1 MKFSEKLTK
10 LRKDNNLSQEAL
22 AEKLNMSR
30 QAISKWESG
39 NSYPDMSTMI
49 NICKVL
55 NCTLE
60 DLLDDDAIG
69 TNSFEKNDKVNINK
83 WMKDLLDFITKSYN
97 MFWSM
102 KFFEKI
108 KCLVEIS
115 IIILILFLA
124 FLLIGTILRETVF
137 EIFSVLPDA
146 MYFYFFK
153 IFKMIY
159 SIFAIVLGFIIT
171 IHLFKIRY
179 LDYYITI
186 EDNDVKDKIIEKDIR
201 EKENKQKHKEKEH
214 KYVYEKQ
221 QEKIIIRDP
230 KHTTYSFF
238 TGLAKIIMFILKLFS
253 IIILLPAI
261 ITFICLIACGTIS
274 LIWFKY
280 GFIFTGIFIAIIG
293 LIAIDYD
300 FLEVLYNFILNR
312 KNNLKR
318 QFIIFISG
326 LTIFGIGCGIT
337 FIEFTKFEITGD
349 NFSKETTELKLD
361 INKETKFAE
370 LEYNKIIID
379 NTEKDLLI
387 KVTYNEGIEPI
398 IKKYGDNEYFT
409 TYEFNNINIFEHILE
424 DIKNKK
430 IRNYDISYFNID
442 SITISQNN
450 YNRIIENNKK
460 YYNTYEE

>member
-83 WMKDLLDFITKSYN
+83 WIKDLLDFITKSYN

-108 KCLVEIS
+108 RCLVEIS

-159 SIFAIVLGFIIT
+159 SIFAIALGFIIT

-179 LDYYITI
+179 LDYYITV
-186 EDNDVKDKIIEKDIR
+186 EDNDIKDKVIEKDIR
-201 EKENKQKHKEKEH
+201 EKENKQKNNEKEH
-214 KYVYEKQ
+214 KYIYEKQ

-238 TGLAKIIMFILKLFS
+238 TGLAKIIMFILKLFV
-253 IIILLPAI
+253 ILIFIPAI
-261 ITFICLIACGTIS
+261 ITFICFVACGTIS
-274 LIWFKY
+274 LLWFKY
-280 GFIFTGIFIAIIG
+280 GLIFVGIFIAILG
-293 LIAIDYD
+293 ALIINYD
-300 FLEVLYNFILNR
+300 FLEALYNFILNR
-312 KNNLKR
+312 KNNLKK
-318 QFIIFISG
+318 QFIIFITG

-337 FIEFTKFEITGD
+337 FIEFTKFNISGE
-349 NFSKETTELKLD
+349 NFSKKTTELILEVD
-361 INKETKFAE
+361 NETVFNE
-370 LEYNKIIID
+370 IEYNKIIID
-379 NTEKDLLI
+379 NKEKNI
-387 KVTYNEGIEPI
+387 IINVNYNECLKPSLRENNE
-398 IKKYGDNEYFT
+398 NEYFVS
-409 TYEFNNINIFEHILE
+409 YDFDSFNIIEFILE

-442 SITISQNN
+442 SITISQDN

-460 YYNTYEE
+460 YYNTYE

>member
-69 TNSFEKNDKVNINK
+69 TNSFEKNDKININK
-83 WMKDLLDFITKSYN
+83 WIKDLLDFITKSYN

-108 KCLVEIS
+108 RCLVEVS
-115 IIILILFLA
+115 VIILILFLV

-153 IFKMIY
+153 IIKMIY
-159 SIFAIVLGFIIT
+159 SIFSIALGFIIT

-186 EDNDVKDKIIEKDIR
+186 EDNETKDKVIEDDINKKEVKKEKNR
-201 EKENKQKHKEKEH
+201 EKKYIQEKTR
-214 KYVYEKQ
+214 
-221 QEKIIIRDP
+221 EKIIIRDP

-238 TGLAKIIMFILKLFS
+238 TGLAKIIMFILKLFV
-253 IIILLPAI
+253 ILIFIPAI

-280 GFIFTGIFIAIIG
+280 GLIFVGLFIAILG
-293 LIAIDYD
+293 VLIINYD
-300 FLEVLYNFILNR
+300 FIELMYNFIFNR
-312 KNNLKR
+312 ENHFKKL
-318 QFIIFISG
+318 FVIFISG

-337 FIEFTKFEITGD
+337 AAEFAKFDITGD
-349 NFSKETTELKLD
+349 DFSKKTTELKLD
-361 INKETKFAE
+361 IDKETKFSE

-379 NTEKDLLI
+379 NTEKDLVVN
-387 KVTYNEGIEPI
+387 VTYNECIKPI
-398 IKKYGDNEYFT
+398 IRKYGDNEYFT
-409 TYEFNNINIFEHILE
+409 TYELDNINITEHILE

-430 IRNYDISYFNID
+430 IRNYDISYFSID
-442 SITISQNN
+442 SITISQEN
-450 YNRIIENNKK
+450 YDRIIENNKN
-460 YYNTYEE
+460 YYNSYDE

>member
-69 TNSFEKNDKVNINK
+69 TNNFEKNDKININK
-83 WMKDLLDFITKSYN
+83 WIKDLLDFITKSYN

-102 KFFEKI
+102 KFSLKI
-108 KCLVEIS
+108 RCLVEIS

-137 EIFSVLPDA
+137 EIFTVLPDA
-146 MYFYFFK
+146 IYFYFFK

-159 SIFAIVLGFIIT
+159 SIFAIALGFIIT

-186 EDNDVKDKIIEKDIR
+186 EDNDIKDKIIEKDIR
-201 EKENKQKHKEKEH
+201 EKENKQKNQQKEH
-214 KYVYEKQ
+214 KYIYEKQ

-238 TGLAKIIMFILKLFS
+238 TGLAKIIMYILKLFS
-253 IIILLPAI
+253 IILLVPAI
-261 ITFICLIACGTIS
+261 ITFICLMTCETIS
-274 LIWFKY
+274 LLWFKY
-280 GFIFTGIFIAIIG
+280 GFIFVGIFIAILG

-300 FLEVLYNFILNR
+300 FLEALYNFLFNR
-312 KNNLKR
+312 KNSLKK
-318 QFIIFISG
+318 QFIIFITG

-337 FIEFTKFEITGD
+337 FIEFTKFNISGE
-349 NFSKETTELKLD
+349 NFSKKTTELILD
-361 INKETKFAE
+361 VNNETIFNE

-379 NTEKDLLI
+379 NKEKDI
-387 KVTYNEGIEPI
+387 IVKVNYNECLTPKIVENNE
-398 IKKYGDNEYFT
+398 NEYFLS
-409 TYEFNNINIFEHILE
+409 YDFDSINIIEVILN

-442 SITISQNN
+442 TITISQDN
-450 YNRIIENNKK
+450 YNKIIVNNEK